1 METSKAC
8 VGEFSENREERL
20 EQIIVVA
27 GRCSDYELLT
37 VNAVVEGQ
45 SETWR
50 WRSRERLGLTM
61 VEHGREYGIQP
72 QKRVIVLGNWG
83 N

>member
-1 METSKAC
+1 M
-8 VGEFSENREERL
+8 
-20 EQIIVVA
+20 VA

-45 SETWR
+45 SETWKKGMEK
-50 WRSRERLGLTM
+50 WGRSRERFGLTM
-61 VEHGREYGIQP
+61 VKHGEYGIQP
-72 QKRVIVLGNWG
+72 RKTVIVLGNWG

>member
-1 METSKAC
+1 MYIYIDMSRFNGWFHRKISKAC

-45 SETWR
+45 SETWKKG
-50 WRSRERLGLTM
+50 WKNGGEISRKVWLN
-61 VEHGREYGIQP
+61 HG
-72 QKRVIVLGNWG
+72 
-83 N
+83 